1 MSRGGYKQINKTL
14 NVCAFEEYLDT
25 QQSRLP
31 SLDDVKQ
38 LSPRVI
44 RVLGQ
49 NPGKVSEPSPLHE
62 ITGSPQLLVHA
73 AGNNTRTLL
82 VLGRETYH

>member
-1 MSRGGYKQINKTL
+1 MSKGGYKQINKTL

-31 SLDDVKQ
+31 TLEDVQQ

-49 NPGKVSEPSPLHE
+49 NPGKVSAQSQP
-62 ITGSPQLLVHA
+62 A
-73 AGNNTRTLL
+73 A
-82 VLGRETYH
+82 